1 MKTVTVTFNIDKE
14 TLLKTFKSVGKDFD
28 LKLKKDLNFDELVKE
43 FGEDVSN
50 YIEGQLEEF
59 IEEGLNQDCYL
70 DFFDED

>member
-1 MKTVTVTFNIDKE
+1 MKTITVTFNIDKE